1 MCLES
6 SGDAEQARHNAALG
20 KLNES
25 VPPAAGVL
33 QITLAFP
40 CGSGCCHPMQGEGL
54 GETLQLKLPFVIC
67 LVLPSGPE
75 AVTTG

>member
-1 MCLES
+1 
-6 SGDAEQARHNAALG
+6 
-20 KLNES
+20 
-25 VPPAAGVL
+25 
-33 QITLAFP
+33 
-40 CGSGCCHPMQGEGL
+40 MQGEGL